1 LIKSYIKIA
10 LRYIIR
16 HKGYSFINIIG
27 LAIGMAVCILILLY
41 VQNELSFD
49 GYHAHAD
56 RIYRLERSYRQSD
69 GSAQPYFCT
78 LAPSFVPILETEIP
92 EIEHAVRLYGP
103 GGTLVKV
110 GENGFSEDRL
120 FFAEEDIFDV
130 FTIPLI
136 KGNPETALKN
146 PAGVV
151 LSLSMSRKYFGD
163 KDPMGLEMEIDNR
176 LVAQVTGVMKDPFP
190 NSHIHMDFLVS
201 YLSLK
206 GLSGEAENDYFLGTR
221 NFSDNVTLAYV
232 RLAENSSAEAVQ
244 EKIPESLDR
253 HIPAREDEEGNLR
266 KASER
271 MFIHV
276 RKVKDIH
283 LFSHLTNEIEPNGNI
298 SYVTLF
304 TAIAVLIL
312 LIACINFLNL
322 STARASNRAKE
333 VGLRKVVGADRK
345 RLSIQFLGES
355 MVICLIS
362 ILIAVGMV
370 VSVLPYFR
378 AFSGHEIF
386 PGHLFSPIGMLM
398 LTGIFL
404 ASGLAAGIYPALYI
418 SAFQPVTILKGELGR
433 GRKGQTM
440 RKALVVFQ
448 FAMSIALIFAVYVVN
463 KQMLFLRNA
472 DLGYEKE
479 NILMIPTDRE
489 VTKLW
494 PEIKQ
499 ELLGNPKILAASLSK
514 RAPTGR
520 LVDAPG
526 FTIEIDGEQR
536 QSPFGMPHNRVSHE
550 FFKAYNMTLL
560 AGRDFSL
567 EFATDA
573 QEAFILNETAVHRLG
588 IEKLEDVID
597 APFSVPGGRTGR
609 VIGVVKDFNYES
621 MRDEIKPIVTYVG
634 PWNFNTLSVRLA
646 KGGIRETIDHIE
658 GVWARFRPGYP
669 LQYDFLN
676 DRINRLYFNEE
687 RMLRMFRYFS
697 ILAIIIGCL
706 GLFGLASY
714 TAEQR
719 TKEIGIRK
727 VLGATAPNIMTLLS
741 LEFVKWVLI
750 ANLFAWPLAYWV
762 MGGWLKNF
770 AYKAGIGAVPFILSS
785 GLALVIAMLTVS
797 YQSIKA
803 AVADPVD
810 ALHYE

>member
-1 LIKSYIKIA
+1 MIKSYIKIA
-10 LRYIIR
+10 LRYIIK
-16 HKGYSFINIIG
+16 HKGYSFINIVG

-41 VQNELSFD
+41 VQSELSFD
-49 GYHAHAD
+49 GYHEHAD
-56 RIYRLERSYRQSD
+56 RIYRFERSYRQSD
-69 GSAQPYFCT
+69 GSVQPYFCT
-78 LAPSFVPILETEIP
+78 LAPSFVPILEEEMP
-92 EIEHAVRLYGP
+92 EIEHAVRLFGP
-103 GGTLVKV
+103 DNTLVKV
-110 GENGFSEDRL
+110 GESGFSEERL

-146 PAGVV
+146 PNGIV
-151 LSLSMSRKYFGD
+151 LSQSMSRKYFGD

-176 LVAQVTGVMKDPFP
+176 QVVQVTGVMKDSPP
-190 NSHIHMDFLVS
+190 NSHIHMNFLVS

-206 GLSGEAENDYFLGTR
+206 GLSGEGENDYFLGTR
-221 NFSDNVTLAYV
+221 NFSDNVTLAYA
-232 RLAENSSAEAVQ
+232 RLAENASAEAVQ
-244 EKIPESLDR
+244 DKIPASLDR
-253 HIPAREDEEGNLR
+253 HIPAREDGDGNLL

-283 LFSHLTNEIEPNGNI
+283 LFSHLTKEVEPNSNI
-298 SYVTLF
+298 NYVILF
-304 TAIAVLIL
+304 TAVAVLIL
-312 LIACINFLNL
+312 IIACINFLNL

-345 RLSIQFLGES
+345 RLSRQFLGES
-355 MVICLIS
+355 MLICLIA
-362 ILIAVGMV
+362 ILIAIGMV
-370 VSVLPYFR
+370 VSALPYFR
-378 AFSGHEIF
+378 VFSGHEIF
-386 PGHLFSPIGMLM
+386 LGHLFSPIGMLI

-433 GRKGQTM
+433 GRKGQSM

-448 FAMSIALIFAVYVVN
+448 FAMSIALIFSVYVVN

-479 NILMIPTDRE
+479 NILMIPADQE
-489 VTKLW
+489 VKNRW
-494 PEIKQ
+494 PEFRQ
-499 ELLGNPKILAASLSK
+499 ELLGNPKVLAACLSK

-520 LVDAPG
+520 LVDSPG

-536 QSPFGMPHNRVSHE
+536 KSPFGMPHNRVSHE
-550 FFKAYNMTLL
+550 FFKTYDMTLL

-567 EFATDA
+567 EFATDV
-573 QEAFILNETAVHRLG
+573 QEAFILNETAVRRLG

-597 APFSVPGGRTGR
+597 APFSVPGWTGR

-621 MRDEIKPIVTYVG
+621 MRDEIKPVVTYIAPRQV
-634 PWNFNTLSVRLA
+634 NTLSVRLA
-646 KGGIRETIDHIE
+646 AGNIRETIDHIE
-658 GVWARFRPGYP
+658 GVWARLHPGYP
-669 LQYDFLN
+669 LQYNFLS

-687 RMLRMFRYFS
+687 RMLQMFRYFS

-706 GLFGLASY
+706 GLFGLASF

-727 VLGATAPNIMTLLS
+727 ALGATVPNIMTLLS
-741 LEFVKWVLI
+741 MEFVKWVLI
-750 ANLFAWPLAYWV
+750 ANLFAWPVAYWI
-762 MGGWLKNF
+762 MGGWLRNF

-797 YQSIKA
+797 YQAIKA